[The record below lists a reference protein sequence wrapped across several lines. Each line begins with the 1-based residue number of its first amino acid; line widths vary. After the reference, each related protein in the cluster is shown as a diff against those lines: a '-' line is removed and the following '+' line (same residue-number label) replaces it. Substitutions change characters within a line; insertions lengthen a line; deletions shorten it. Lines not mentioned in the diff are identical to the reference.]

1 MFMADAKEMLLGKLT
16 LNIEDIE
23 KKTQKVNDLL
33 SSIGQGLDSNV
44 NLQAIKDLS
53 KELGNLSSSAP
64 RINGNFKQMESVLK
78 STAKSM
84 TSYAQALQ
92 KANQIINQQGKT
104 KEDKELVESYARM
117 KKYQAEM
124 NSLEKKN
131 LSAGKE
137 EAKAIQDR
145 LDTLRTMYRAEESY
159 VEQKERNLDR
169 YVSKMLELDDIRS
182 KGHFLTQQAQAQS
195 ADKAEAENVGKLAK
209 MYTDLFNARA
219 QMARLDPKSNEY
231 DGLSKKAG
239 NIADEIRQFQQLHQG
254 MVKVTEVQNAITDG
268 KNKLI
273 QATNKQADAVA
284 KQGKKA
290 DLAEYN
296 KLLKEQ
302 YEINRRTKEMEDYG
316 KGNLSSQE
324 KIRVANKLI
333 DLAEERHNVETKL
346 KVLESEG
353 ADSSKKAEYAQRLV
367 NYENQLAEKRERGNR
382 ALEMQSSLWEK
393 ITMSVVHL
401 ATSALWNSISRG
413 FQDAVTYAKEF
424 NGLLNEIRIVTGA
437 TEEQAELIGD
447 KYIQMAQNMSV
458 NSKDIASAAVE
469 FYRQGL
475 SDDEVENRLINT
487 TQYAK
492 IAGLEF
498 EEAATIVTAA
508 ANSMNLDVQR
518 VVDVFSYLGDA
529 SASG

>member
-1 MFMADAKEMLLGKLT
+1 MADAKEMLLGKLT

-92 KANQIINQQGKT
+92 KANKIINQQGKT

-137 EAKAIQDR
+137 ETKAIQDR

-159 VEQKERNLDR
+159 VDQNEKNLDR
-169 YVSKMLELDDIRS
+169 YVSKMLELDDIRL

-195 ADKAEAENVGKLAK
+195 ADKVEVENVGKLAK

-231 DGLSKKAG
+231 DDLNKKAG
-239 NIADEIRQFQQLHQG
+239 NIADEIRQFQQLHQD

-268 KNKLI
+268 KNSLI
-273 QATNKQADAVA
+273 QATKKQADAEA
-284 KQGKKA
+284 KQSKKA

-296 KLLKEQ
+296 NLLKRNFDIEKSIAELKDYNKGDISLKEKVRTYERINGLIEEQ
-302 YEINRRTKEMEDYG
+302 SRLKYEIDKMEADG
-316 KGNLSSQE
+316 VSS
-324 KIRVANKLI
+324 N
-333 DLAEERHNVETKL
+333 
-346 KVLESEG
+346 
-353 ADSSKKAEYAQRLV
+353 KKAEYAQKLI
-367 NYENQLAEKRERGNR
+367 NYENQLAEKRERSNR
-382 ALEMQSSLWEK
+382 ALATQSSLWEK

-401 ATSALWNSISRG
+401 ATSALWNAISKG
-413 FQDAVTYAKEF
+413 FQDAVVYVKEF
-424 NGLLNEIRIVTGA
+424 NGLLNEIRIVTGV

-498 EEAATIVTAA
+498 EEAANIVTAA
-508 ANSMNLDVQR
+508 ANSMSLDVQR